1 MLIMFTPLFTP
12 ILIYFVP
19 CSIIQ
24 NPLFMASTAIVYRKD
39 KLNKKGE
46 APVHLRIIK
55 DRKISYIA
63 TGIMLPENEWDVKFN
78 RVKKNNPNSARLNSF
93 LANKFTELQDNVYEH
108 QTVSKSLTTKKLKE
122 NIYGKTP
129 TNFFDFGKRVLEG
142 YEKQNMIGTHDKA
155 QSILAK
161 LEKFNG
167 SKNLMFQDI
176 DPNFLDKYDS
186 YCRKEWGNKTN
197 TVHKDMKFIR
207 KVFND
212 AIRLEIIEPQE
223 NPFTRYKLKL
233 EKTQRT
239 FLTEDELE
247 QIAKVECSPGTRLE
261 LHRDMFVFAA
271 YCGGLRVSDMLQ
283 LKWKNID
290 KTHIHF
296 TIRKTGSQLSI
307 KVPDRALAIMDKYK
321 PKKVE
326 KDHHV
331 FPMIKNDLNEKDLR
345 QVDNEISSA
354 TAYINKNL
362 KVLAE
367 KAEIQKPIS
376 FHISRHTFA
385 TRALRKGISIDKVS
399 KLMGHAAIRETQV
412 YAKIVNEELDK
423 AMDVFN

>member
-1 MLIMFTPLFTP
+1 MATVSVILRNDKIKKDGTAPLHF
-12 ILIYFVP
+12 L
-19 CSIIQ
+19 
-24 NPLFMASTAIVYRKD
+24 
-39 KLNKKGE
+39 
-46 APVHLRIIK
+46 IIK
-55 DRKISYIA
+55 DRRKSKVT
-63 TGIMLPENEWDVKFN
+63 TGVFIEPKYWNDEKGVIKPGA
-78 RVKKNNPNSARLNSF
+78 PNSARLNSF
-93 LANKFTELQDNVYEH
+93 LKNKLAELQDKVFEH
-108 QTVSKSLTTKKLKE
+108 ETVSKSLTTKKLKE
-122 NIYGKTP
+122 KIYGKTP
-129 TNFFDFGKRVLEG
+129 TNFFDFGLRVLEG
-142 YEKQNMIGTHDKA
+142 YEKQNMIGTYDKA

-186 YCRKEWGNKTN
+186 YCRKEWENKTN

-212 AIRLEIIEPQE
+212 AIWLEIVEPQE

-247 QIAKVECSPGTRLE
+247 EIAKVDCTPGTRLE

-307 KVPDRALAIMDKYK
+307 KVPDRGLTILEKYK
-321 PKKVE
+321 PKKAE
-326 KDHHV
+326 KEHYI
-331 FPMIKNDLNEKDLR
+331 FPMLQNGLNEKDFRL
-345 QVDNEISSA
+345 VDNEISSA

-362 KVLAE
+362 KILAS
-367 KAEIQKPIS
+367 KAEIEKPIS

>member
-1 MLIMFTPLFTP
+1 
-12 ILIYFVP
+12 
-19 CSIIQ
+19 
-24 NPLFMASTAIVYRKD
+24 MASVAIVYRKD

-55 DRKISYIA
+55 DRKTSYIA

-78 RVKKNNPNSARLNSF
+78 RVKKNHPNSARLNSF

-108 QTVSKSLTTKKLKE
+108 QTVAKSLTTKRLKE
-122 NIYGKTP
+122 KIYGKTP
-129 TNFFDFGKRVLEG
+129 TNFFDFGLRVLEG
-142 YEKQNMIGTHDKA
+142 YEKQNMIGTYDKA

-161 LEKFNG
+161 LEKFNC

-176 DPNFLDKYDS
+176 DPNSLDKYDS
-186 YCRKEWGNKTN
+186 YCRKEWENKTN

-212 AIRLEIIEPQE
+212 AIRLEIVEPQE
-223 NPFTRYKLKL
+223 NPFARYKLKL

-247 QIAKVECSPGTRLE
+247 EIAKVECTPGTRLE

-307 KVPDRALAIMDKYK
+307 KVPDRALAILEKYR
-321 PKKVE
+321 PKKAE
-326 KDHHV
+326 KEHYV
-331 FPMIKNDLNEKDLR
+331 FSMLQNGLNEKDLR

-362 KVLAE
+362 KILAA
-367 KAEIQKPIS
+367 KAEIEKPIS